1 MAYLPTYRFPSYRSN
16 VISLA
21 EFSRRPAPMRW
32 IGRARGFLAVLLQ
45 PFETLAAKS
54 KQRRVRARLIAAQQ
68 DRQRRTL
75 ARLSPRELA
84 EIGLSRHDVEIR
96 WR

>member
-1 MAYLPTYRFPSYRSN
+1 MAYLPPYRLPSYRSN

-21 EFSRRPAPMRW
+21 ELSRRPAPTQW
-32 IGRARGFLAVLLQ
+32 IGRARSVLAPLLR

-68 DRQRRTL
+68 ARQRRAL
-75 ARLSPRELA
+75 ARLSPRELT
-84 EIGLSRHDVEIR
+84 EIGLSRYDAEIGLR
-96 WR
+96 